1 MSSFFLARRRSNPPI
16 PIFAWLQAFH
26 YHGRTMRSLT
36 LIVLSI
42 VAITAAGYIRA
53 SAPGLPA
60 QSEVTFTKDVAPIL
74 YSKCVACHRA
84 GEVAPMPLLTYED
97 ARPWA
102 RAIKQRVV
110 LRQMP
115 PWFADPKYGT
125 FANDPSL
132 TTREIDTIS
141 KWVDGGVVKGDV
153 KDLPKPPQFTD
164 GWQLGEPDMIVELP
178 EVQIPATGPGYFRR
192 PTPGSQR

>member
-1 MSSFFLARRRSNPPI
+1 
-16 PIFAWLQAFH
+16 
-26 YHGRTMRSLT
+26 MRYLT

-42 VAITAAGYIRA
+42 VAVMATGYINA
-53 SAPGLPA
+53 SAPLPLA
-60 QSEVTFTKDVAPIL
+60 QSEVTFTKDIAPIL

-102 RAIKQRVV
+102 RAIKQKVV

-115 PWFADPKYGT
+115 PWFADPKHGT

-141 KWVDGGVVKGDV
+141 KWVDGG
-153 KDLPKPPQFTD
+153 
-164 GWQLGEPDMIVELP
+164 
-178 EVQIPATGPGYFRR
+178 A
-192 PTPGSQR
+192 